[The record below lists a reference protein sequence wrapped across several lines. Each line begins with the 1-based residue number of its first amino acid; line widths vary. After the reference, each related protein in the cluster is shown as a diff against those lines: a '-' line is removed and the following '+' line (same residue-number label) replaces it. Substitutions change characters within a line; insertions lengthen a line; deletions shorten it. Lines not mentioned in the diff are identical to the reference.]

1 MPNEMN
7 PQEVAKGMLERIDR
21 PYSAHAIALDET
33 EIGLLR
39 RIANG
44 ELVKVIRCDHCGHY
58 EELWGGNGY
67 CHRIGNGYLSNPD
80 DYCNHA
86 RRKDDNHEAN

>member
-44 ELVKVIRCDHCGHY
+44 KLVEVVHASWIEDGDIQICSECG
-58 EELWGGNGY
+58 EEHEWQDYRASYCENCGALMNG
-67 CHRIGNGYLSNPD
+67 
-80 DYCNHA
+80 
-86 RRKDDNHEAN
+86 KDDNDVK